1 VNEKNNYA
9 SDPYAVTDDEV
20 QTALEVLSSLKD
32 ELKAHAQR
40 RIRRV
45 PDNEAWDQRVESI
58 EWELR
63 CNLSKIYD
71 LRIELRHW
79 ISRQRKVLRRN
90 SLN

>member
-1 VNEKNNYA
+1 MNGKNKYA
-9 SDPYAVTDDEV
+9 SDPEAVTDDEV
-20 QTALEVLSSLKD
+20 QTALEVLSALKD

-63 CNLSKIYD
+63 CNLSKVYD
-71 LRIELRHW
+71 LKIELRHW
-79 ISRQRKVLRRN
+79 ISRQRKVLQLHTPN
-90 SLN
+90 